1 MTATRRPPDPLE
13 HPDIPPLERMLA
25 VLSGLDAWSIA
36 EVRLRD
42 SLPGWP
48 LREAEAYLALAM
60 LETTPAAA
68 NVQLV
73 RALDSV
79 RRLPG
84 RTASAAACRYL
95 RTFLPAELQHRF
107 DELSQANRAA
117 MRRRKFLTAGC
128 ATAAAASGLFVWM
141 NYFRQTAP
149 QASAAAPPLLALLF
163 PANTPKGVGKTYYAD
178 DVLHY
183 RRSVTTMRR
192 FLWLITA
199 DKAQASV
206 RDFVERPDPTPQTV
220 QLETKRKFDA
230 QDCWE
235 FFIIVVADEP
245 ILPRS
250 VEPDRRAAKLA
261 WTDEE
266 REQLQACGAD
276 EAAAA
281 KLVATRL
288 EAEFRQRVEVF
299 VSSVR
304 REPTV
309 R

>member
-1 MTATRRPPDPLE
+1 MTTNSDEVWCDDELPS
-13 HPDIPPLERMLA
+13 LA
-25 VLSGLDAWSIA
+25 RVLKVAAGRDAWSATELEIRGRKPA
-36 EVRLRD
+36 WRV
-42 SLPGWP
+42 
-48 LREAEAYLALAM
+48 REAQGHLALAM
-60 LETTPAAA
+60 LRDSPTAAA
-68 NVQLV
+68 TQLKQ
-73 RALDSV
+73 ALECV
-79 RRLPG
+79 GRMPNRRM
-84 RTASAAACRYL
+84 REAACRYL
-95 RTFLPAELQHRF
+95 RTFLSVDLQRRF
-107 DELSQANRAA
+107 DELSQADRAA
-117 MRRRKFLTAGC
+117 MRRRTFLTAGC
-128 ATAAAASGLFVWM
+128 GAAAASGLFVWLS
-141 NYFRQTAP
+141 YFRQTAP

-250 VEPDRRAAKLA
+250 VEPDRRAVKLT